1 MALCCREPEQG
12 DDLMLLR
19 TSLAALALAL
29 AAAPASSQTAP
40 PAAAQ
45 PAETVTVIH
54 AGTLLAVPGRAPRRN
69 VSIVTRG
76 RKIVEVRDGFIDVP
90 GARVVDL
97 RNQFV
102 LPGLMDMHVHLRG
115 LDDRLQS
122 RLQEP
127 TRDYE
132 DEAYTAAIH
141 ARNTLLAGFTTVR
154 DLGNDPHL
162 IFSLR
167 DAINAGQFEGPT
179 IVAAGRGISVSGGHG
194 DVNGLNRGLTEMRE
208 PQAINVCNGA
218 DDCRRAVREQISR
231 GAEVIKFS
239 ATGGVLSNVAGGL
252 NQQMMPDEMR
262 AIVETA
268 RTFGRR
274 VAAHAHGAD
283 GVNAALEAGV
293 NSIEHGT
300 FTNDRTFQLYR
311 QSGAYYVPT
320 LVAPA
325 AAVADGERGALT
337 PAQFEKA
344 REAAGNAERSFARAV
359 REGINIAFGTDSG
372 VSPHGRNAEEFALMV
387 RNGMTPAAA
396 IRSATIGG
404 ATLLGREA
412 TVGTIAPGMDADIIA
427 VTGDPLEN
435 VRVLES
441 VQFVMRHGRV
451 YKLGGRRVLPE

>member
-1 MALCCREPEQG
+1 
-12 DDLMLLR
+12 MLLR
-19 TSLAALALAL
+19 SSLAALALAL
-29 AAAPASSQTAP
+29 SAPALTQSAAPATAES
-40 PAAAQ
+40 
-45 PAETVTVIH
+45 AEPFTVIH
-54 AGTLLAVPGRAPRRN
+54 AGTLLAVPGEAPRRN

-76 RKIVEVRDGFIDVP
+76 RRIAEIRDGFVDIP

-97 RNQFV
+97 RDHFV
-102 LPGLMDMHVHLRG
+102 LPGLMDMHVHIRG

-127 TRDYE
+127 FRDYE

-154 DLGNDPHL
+154 DLGNDPRL

-167 DAINAGQFEGPT
+167 DAINSGAFEGPT

-194 DVNGLNRGLTEMRE
+194 DVNGLNRELTDLRE
-208 PQAINVCNGA
+208 ERAINVCNGA

-231 GAEVIKFS
+231 GAEVIKFA

-268 RTFGRR
+268 RMFGRR
-274 VAAHAHGAD
+274 VAAHAHGVD

-311 QSGAYYVPT
+311 QTGAYYVPT
-320 LVAPA
+320 LLAPA

-337 PAQFEKA
+337 PAQFDKA
-344 REAAGNAERSFARAV
+344 REAAGNAERSFARAL
-359 REGINIAFGTDSG
+359 RERVNIAFGTDTG

-387 RNGMTPAAA
+387 RAGMTPMAA
-396 IRSATIGG
+396 IRSATVSA
-404 ATLLGREA
+404 ATLLGRQDS
-412 TVGTIAPGMDADIIA
+412 VGTIEPGRDADIIA
-427 VTGDPLEN
+427 VAGDPLQDVRLLEN
-435 VRVLES
+435 VR
-441 VQFVMRHGRV
+441 FVMRHGRV
-451 YKLGGRRVLPE
+451 YKLAGRRVLPE